1 MARRY
6 EDFSSEY
13 TEHQNIEEG
22 RCFQSFVVALE
33 VEAFQ
38 LFSSMLDLSNFATNW
53 LVELPTSSQRLD
65 ARNIFRRHEHPD

>member
-22 RCFQSFVVALE
+22 RCFQGFVVALE